1 MTTTERP
8 PAGDKQTADEPVSRR
23 AARSAERRTAVERAY
38 ERRRRR
44 ERSMLDPRLTA
55 VGRPIRASLGK
66 VPVVLAAIVLLGGGI
81 AGVLTINTM
90 SDELGL
96 QVSRTNTTIGDLQLR
111 VEALQQAVADA
122 DSTPRIAQ
130 EARRLGMGPADDPA
144 IITVDGKGRSTLI
157 GTPTP
162 QATPVP
168 AAPPAA
174 ATSAAPTSAAATT
187 PEAGQATPPATAAQ
201 TKATQ
206 TKATQ
211 TRAAQTRT
219 AQTRAAQTKA
229 AQTKPAQTQSAQ
241 TQSGQIKPKRPSS
254 TATPGGNR

>member
-8 PAGDKQTADEPVSRR
+8 PVGDRDAADESGSRR
-23 AARSAERRTAVERAY
+23 AARSAERRSAVERTY

-96 QVSRTNTTIGDLQLR
+96 QVSRTNTAIVDLQLQ

-130 EARRLGMGPADDPA
+130 EARKLGMGPADDPA
-144 IITVDGKGRSTLI
+144 IITIDGKGRSTLI

-162 QATPVP
+162 QAAAVP
-168 AAPPAA
+168 AAPPAT
-174 ATSAAPTSAAATT
+174 ATSTAPSSAAAPTPGAGAAT
-187 PEAGQATPPATAAQ
+187 APATAAQ
-201 TKATQ
+201 TKPTQ
-206 TKATQ
+206 TKPTQ
-211 TRAAQTRT
+211 TKPT
-219 AQTRAAQTKA
+219 QTKP
-229 AQTKPAQTQSAQ
+229 AQTKPAQT
-241 TQSGQIKPKRPSS
+241 KPTKPS
-254 TATPGGNR
+254 TAGTTGGNR